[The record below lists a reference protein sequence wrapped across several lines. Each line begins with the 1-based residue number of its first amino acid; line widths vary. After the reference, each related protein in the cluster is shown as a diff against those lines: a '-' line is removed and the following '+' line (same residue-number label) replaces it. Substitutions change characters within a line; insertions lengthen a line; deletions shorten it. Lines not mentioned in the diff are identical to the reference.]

1 MSFENDD
8 CFWKY
13 SAFKEIREMY
23 INGFSAN
30 KAEII
35 RKSLEFQVLSPATAL
50 ICKFKNIAPMAGG
63 SSKTMTIAIE
73 SGSTLKQLMEAIQ
86 VAMDI
91 PLERN
96 IGFFNQK
103 GIRLISSGFAAII

>member
-23 INGFSAN
+23 INDFSAN
-30 KAEII
+30 KTDII

-50 ICKFKNIAPMAGG
+50 ICKFKNLAPMAGG
-63 SSKTMTIAIE
+63 SSKIKTIAIQ

-86 VAMDI
+86 VTLGI
-91 PLERN
+91 PLEKD
-96 IGFFNQK
+96 IGFFN
-103 GIRLISSGFAAII
+103 